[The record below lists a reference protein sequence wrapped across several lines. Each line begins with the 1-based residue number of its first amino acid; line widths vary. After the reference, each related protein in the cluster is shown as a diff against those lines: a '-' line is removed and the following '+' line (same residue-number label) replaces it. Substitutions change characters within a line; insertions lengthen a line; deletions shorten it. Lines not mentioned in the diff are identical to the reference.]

1 MNKLKFL
8 SLVIAILTISVSA
21 LAQQE
26 TPLPQTQQFTQIEK
40 DSIISLSGHKMIQF
54 GKQTI
59 NGYLLLTA
67 GTLTSVIAAA
77 TPLKD
82 TKLKTV
88 EPNIPVFIVG
98 GALYLFGVV
107 TLISAPDNAIAS
119 GKLLKLISGQKLV
132 IPIKKR
138 K

>member
-1 MNKLKFL
+1 
-8 SLVIAILTISVSA
+8 
-21 LAQQE
+21 
-26 TPLPQTQQFTQIEK
+26 
-40 DSIISLSGHKMIQF
+40 MIQF
-54 GKQTI
+54 GKQTK

-119 GKLLKLISGQKLV
+119 GKLLKLISGQKVV